1 MLRRRWVLAASEQD
15 AITLAWGSIESESAG
30 TSMLHAHKGV
40 VFGAPEDLWRDDPQR
55 KRYPRAYDVYWLWF
69 RPECK
74 PDHKHHV
81 NTGDGKCP
89 SIKVQREV
97 MEMPLWNTPTGFPP
111 RRDPDCSEAMGDGI
125 QCAVCFHGNMP
136 YGHAGNGLC
145 AAHVD
150 EDFNDYT
157 QIRHMQCGACSG
169 TVLVALVDCRLKDFV
184 PCPHCT
190 DGVDLT
196 HARRHANED

>member
-1 MLRRRWVLAASEQD
+1 
-15 AITLAWGSIESESAG
+15 
-30 TSMLHAHKGV
+30 MLHANKGV
-40 VFGAPEDLWRDDPQR
+40 VFGAPEDLWNLWAQWGKRNDPQR

-81 NTGDGKCP
+81 NPGDGKCP
-89 SIKVQREV
+89 SIKVKREV

-111 RRDPDCSEAMGDGI
+111 RRDPDCSEAMGGGI
-125 QCAVCFHGNMP
+125 RCAVCFHGNMP

-169 TVLVALVDCRLKDFV
+169 TVVVTLVDLRQKDSV
-184 PCPHCT
+184 PCPHCV
-190 DGVDLT
+190 DGGVDLI
-196 HARRHANED
+196 HARRHGDEH